1 MASKGSADADQP
13 GEGGLS
19 DWREKRVADIVIYRL
34 LNVARAAVQHI
45 GEQADIAEQ
54 IGRNSDLLVHLSD
67 QGFGGLIPQ
76 AILEPRAG
84 DKLFIGRLENQRRNF
99 LVFCRAGGFEAAAQ
113 VSLTEDRHGLASGR
127 VIYFDGEET
136 VAAEWASEVAGRIDR
151 GEMAE
156 TEGEPESE
164 PAHEAEA
171 RPREHISI
179 HWEMGGAPAS
189 ERNRHRYKRSSVF
202 CSGKILFEDATVDC
216 DVLNLSASGAQ
227 IRIVRGDETP
237 DRFTLKIERFG
248 EFECEVVRRAGDKL
262 GVAFVESPETIE
274 KIVED
279 IINNPDK
286 TNEIRS
292 HARRLVLLSGAVYV
306 ENRPI
311 QCRVLDI
318 SAGGARVRVDHQF
331 DHDNRLALMIYRFG
345 EFPVEVAWEKD
356 VDLGIMFID
365 DPNEIERIIGHILPK
380 RAAHARRR

>member
-19 DWREKRVADIVIYRL
+19 DWREKRIADIVIYRL
-34 LNVARAAVQHI
+34 LNLARAAVQHI

-84 DKLFIGRLENQRRNF
+84 DKLFIGRLENQRRTF
-99 LVFCRAGGFEAAAQ
+99 LVFCRARGFEAAAQ
-113 VSLTEDRHGLASGR
+113 VSLSEDHHDIASGR
-127 VIYFDGEET
+127 LIYFDGEEA
-136 VAAEWASEVAGRIDR
+136 VAGEWASEVAERIDR

-156 TEGEPESE
+156 AAQEPETE
-164 PAHEAEA
+164 AAHEADT
-171 RPREHISI
+171 RTRDHISI
-179 HWEMGGAPAS
+179 HWETGTGTA

-202 CSGKILFEDATVDC
+202 CSGKILFEDNTLDC

-237 DRFTLKIERFG
+237 ERFTLKIERFG
-248 EFECEVVRRAGDKL
+248 EFECEVVRRAGDKF
-262 GVAFVESPETIE
+262 GVAFVDSPETIE

-318 SAGGARVRVDHQF
+318 SAGGARIRVDQQF

-380 RAAHARRR
+380 RTAHVRRR

>member
-1 MASKGSADADQP
+1 MANKGSADADQP
-13 GEGGLS
+13 DEGRLS
-19 DWREKRVADIVIYRL
+19 DWRETRIADIVVYRL
-34 LNVARAAVQHI
+34 LNLACAAVQSI

-84 DKLFIGRLENQRRNF
+84 DKLFIGRLENQRHNF
-99 LVFCRAGGFEAAAQ
+99 LVFCRARGFEAAVQ
-113 VSLTEDRHGLASGR
+113 LSLTEDHRDLASAR
-127 VIYFDGEET
+127 VIYFDGEES
-136 VAAEWASEVAGRIDR
+136 VAGAWASEVAGRIER
-151 GEMAE
+151 GELGEAAE
-156 TEGEPESE
+156 AAGHE
-164 PAHEAEA
+164 PAHEADAE
-171 RPREHISI
+171 PREHISI
-179 HWEMGGAPAS
+179 HWEMGGAPPS

-202 CSGKILFEDATVDC
+202 CSGKILFDGSTLSC
-216 DVLNLSASGAQ
+216 DILNLSASGAQ
-227 IRIVRGDETP
+227 IRITRGDEPP
-237 DRFTLKIERFG
+237 DRFMLKIERFG
-248 EFECEVVRRAGDKL
+248 EFGCEVVRRAGDKL
-262 GVAFVESPETIE
+262 GVAFVEPPETVE

-279 IINNPDK
+279 IINNPDQ
-286 TNEIRS
+286 TNEIRA

-318 SAGGARVRVDHQF
+318 SAGGARIRVDHSF

-380 RAAHARRR
+380 RTASVRRH